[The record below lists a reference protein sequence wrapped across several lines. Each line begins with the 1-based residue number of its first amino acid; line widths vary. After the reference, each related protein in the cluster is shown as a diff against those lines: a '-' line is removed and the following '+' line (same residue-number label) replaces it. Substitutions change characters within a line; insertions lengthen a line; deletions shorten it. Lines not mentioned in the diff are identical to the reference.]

1 MKFAFQVRLRLNF
14 KMFLKNI
21 PSIAVVLTDDDVKSV
36 IKTDLLDADI
46 IELRVDMFKKINNVE
61 GVFILAKD
69 KYNLPLICTVR
80 SPNEGGKKIIKNRLT
95 IYEKVMP
102 YCSFFDI
109 EIFSNEAAHLKQLTK
124 ESNLKLIGSYHNF
137 KNTPSIDELE
147 KVFHRGKSLGLD
159 IIKIATL
166 VNEKEDL
173 EKLLLFTLNHKKD
186 KIIVLG
192 MGEYGIPSRVI
203 NPVFGSM
210 ITYASLNEP
219 SAPGQITLRELSK
232 IFNILGLRS

>member
-1 MKFAFQVRLRLNF
+1 MKFAFQSRQRLNF

-21 PSIAVVLTDDDVKSV
+21 PAIAVVLIDEDVKFTV
-36 IKTDLLDADI
+36 KTDLLDADI
-46 IELRVDMFKKINNVE
+46 IELRVDMFKEIDNVE
-61 GVFILAKD
+61 DIFILAKD
-69 KYNLPLICTVR
+69 KYSLPLLCTVR
-80 SPNEGGKKIIKNRLT
+80 SPKEGGKKIIKNRLT

-109 EIFSNEAAHLKQLTK
+109 EIFSNEANHLIQLAK
-124 ESNLKLIGSYHNF
+124 ESNIQLIGSYHNF

-147 KVFHRGKSLGLD
+147 KVFYIGKDLGMN

-173 EKLLLFTLNHKKD
+173 EKLLLFTLKHKKD

-192 MGEYGIPSRVI
+192 MGELGIPSRVI
-203 NPVFGSM
+203 NPIFGSM
-210 ITYASLNEP
+210 ITYASLNAP
-219 SAPGQITLRELSK
+219 SAPGQIALSELSK